1 MERARSF
8 GSVAELYDRYRP
20 SPPEAAAALL
30 GPLAGR
36 DVVEVAAGTGIVTRF
51 LLSLGARVT
60 AVEPDDQMRAVL
72 ARRTPGVRAVAGT
85 AEDLPLRESCADV
98 VVTSSAWHWFAQPAA
113 SQEFARVLRDDGRLL
128 ILGNG
133 LDRRHAWLDRLKE
146 LARAENPAA
155 PTEETRH
162 AREADE
168 DLADPFV
175 DVEGFEARWTWRR
188 TPEQL
193 LGLLQTYSAAI
204 VLGPE
209 ERRVMTERVAAEI
222 ASAARDGVIDVPMA
236 FTGVRARRRAR

>member
-20 SPPEAAAALL
+20 SPPEEAAALL

-51 LLSLGARVT
+51 LLSLGASVT

-85 AEDLPLRESCADV
+85 AEDLPLPDSCADV

-113 SQEFARVLRDDGRLL
+113 SEEFARVLRDAGRLL

-133 LDRRHAWLDRLKE
+133 LVRRH
-146 LARAENPAA
+146 P
-155 PTEETRH
+155 
-162 AREADE
+162 
-168 DLADPFV
+168 
-175 DVEGFEARWTWRR
+175 
-188 TPEQL
+188 
-193 LGLLQTYSAAI
+193 
-204 VLGPE
+204 
-209 ERRVMTERVAAEI
+209 
-222 ASAARDGVIDVPMA
+222 
-236 FTGVRARRRAR
+236 